1 MKNKTTIVTSVMG
14 TIAGIAG
21 MEHGIGEIMQGNV
34 VPPGIFFESWP
45 DSKLFANMAGEP
57 AMSLIPN
64 MLMSGM
70 VSLFIAVYLIYWSL
84 TQTDSKYYGFGFL
97 CISSLLLLVG
107 GGFGPPLLGIILGS
121 ATLLFPNTQKKKT
134 TINQNS
140 FRWILGN
147 GWKGIFF
154 TTLVLWLF
162 LFPIFPLLSY
172 ILNIENGDMIAIV
185 TPSAFLFLALS
196 YVSTNIRDQIYPIE
210 KVK

>member
-21 MEHGIGEIMQGNV
+21 FEHGVGEIMQGNV

-64 MLMSGM
+64 MIMSGIIGII
-70 VSLFIAVYLIYWSL
+70 IAGYLIYWAITKS
-84 TQTDSKYYGFGFL
+84 DSKYYGFVFL
-97 CISSLLLLVG
+97 CLSFLLLMVG

-121 ATLLFPNTQKKKT
+121 ATLLSRNTRKKKT
-134 TINQNS
+134 TIIQNS
-140 FRWILGN
+140 FRWNMGD

-154 TTLVLWLF
+154 ITLALWLF

-172 ILNIENGDMIAIV
+172 TLNIENGDIIAIV

-196 YVSTNIRDQIYPIE
+196 YVSANIRDQIHPIE